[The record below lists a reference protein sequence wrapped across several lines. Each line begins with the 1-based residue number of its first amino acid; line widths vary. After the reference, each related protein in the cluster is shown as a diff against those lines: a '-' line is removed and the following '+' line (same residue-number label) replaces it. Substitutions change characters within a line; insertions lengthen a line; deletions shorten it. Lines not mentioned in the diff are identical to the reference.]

1 MQGAATGQPSSAHSD
16 ERPRTSAVAGIGAA
30 VQAELVRSTVL
41 AAVAPTMPQPH
52 SLDVLPPPCVFVKG
66 TQEMGMEMLEMYA
79 GMEG

>member
-1 MQGAATGQPSSAHSD
+1 
-16 ERPRTSAVAGIGAA
+16 